1 MKKLT
6 IVLSAL
12 TLLLSTTSFAADK
25 EGTVSS
31 KVKDVFS
38 QDFATATNVSWKVN
52 GDSYLAIFELNNKEV
67 KVSYDKD
74 GTYFSGSRVITME
87 ELPKNI
93 SKAIKENYSKY
104 TIGKEITEV
113 SFEGVTSYYF
123 TAENSSQILT
133 IKSDAFANFSVEGK
147 TKK

>member
-1 MKKLT
+1 MKKLSF
-6 IVLSAL
+6 VLSAL
-12 TLLLSTTSFAADK
+12 TLLLSTTSFAAENKDI
-25 EGTVSS
+25 VSA
-31 KVKDVFS
+31 KVKAIFAA
-38 QDFATATNVSWKVN
+38 DFAAATNVTWKTN
-52 GDSYLAIFELNNKEV
+52 GDFYFATFNLEKKEV
-67 KVSYDKD
+67 QAAYDKNGD
-74 GTYFSGSRVITME
+74 YFGGSRVIAME
-87 ELPKNI
+87 DLPLNI

-133 IKSDAFANFSVEGK
+133 IKSDAFANFSIEGK